1 MKQKIYTP
9 YDSEYNVCHSEL
21 VSDTSDSELAK
32 QSHFQISKLVNF
44 QILFLFFLCSFFSY
58 GQEYQWQWAKSG
70 GGEMGNT
77 AFTFS
82 KSDEHVL
89 DIAVDGNNNYYYLM
103 SIFGNSPMY
112 NDNELPENITLE
124 HYGNKDILLLSTD
137 ENGNYRWHQVIGGFG
152 IDNAY
157 RIVLDNNDGVYLNA
171 VLTNNAIEGDNNSYT
186 HLSSEVTLP
195 KVPENW
201 DYTIPHPAFRVG
213 YLLKYSQV
221 DGSLLAYKN
230 YQEEVLFQGITL
242 GRLWIDSNNTLHT
255 IVGFLEGVHL
265 EGAITVE
272 EGGYEVFLIELDS
285 SLNIVEIRD
294 LPLLGYSPD
303 RMFFTFDESIAQ
315 YYIGGITNSNIHSY
329 NGVEI
334 EEKLFILAINGET
347 LEEEWRNGFN
357 ITQNS
362 VDELYSMYIDNTH
375 NIYLSGM
382 YPYNISN
389 PTLQERYFGDYELP
403 VNVGGESSA
412 RVPYTIKLNSA
423 GVVQWVSV
431 PDSYTNNSAWA
442 RNTNYDVTVVNN
454 EVVTVP
460 NSRSAVWGTY
470 EVGSEYSSVPAV
482 VRLNPETGDVLGAT
496 YIDNFGAFT
505 KVVGDQNGDLVL
517 GGYFFGQMFSDNEGL
532 PTLQSANNYTD
543 FFMTKL
549 VLDTDSSTDNFLQ
562 ANIKVYPNPTT
573 DIVYFETEEQ
583 LQTYE
588 LYNMLG
594 QRVKQGT
601 LANSPQIDLSS
612 FTSGTYFIK
621 VITKAGDTGIFKV
634 VKK

>member
-1 MKQKIYTP
+1 MKQKIHT
-9 YDSEYNVCHSEL
+9 SCHSEPSL
-21 VSDTSDSELAK
+21 RVAK
-32 QSHFQISKLVNF
+32 PFGKLKTGFEKSSTHFQIPKLVNF
-44 QILFLFFLCSFFSY
+44 QILFLFLLCSFFSY

-195 KVPENW
+195 KDPENW
-201 DYTIPHPAFRVG
+201 DYTILHPAFRVG
-213 YLLKYSQV
+213 YLLKYSQR
-221 DGSLLAYKN
+221 DGNLLCYKN

-303 RMFFTFDESIAQ
+303 RMFFTFDESISR
-315 YYIGGITNSNIHSY
+315 YYVGGITNSNIHSY
-329 NGVEI
+329 DDVE
-334 EEKLFILAINGET
+334 
-347 LEEEWRNGFN
+347 
-357 ITQNS
+357 
-362 VDELYSMYIDNTH
+362 
-375 NIYLSGM
+375 
-382 YPYNISN
+382 
-389 PTLQERYFGDYELP
+389 
-403 VNVGGESSA
+403 
-412 RVPYTIKLNSA
+412 
-423 GVVQWVSV
+423 
-431 PDSYTNNSAWA
+431 
-442 RNTNYDVTVVNN
+442 
-454 EVVTVP
+454 
-460 NSRSAVWGTY
+460 
-470 EVGSEYSSVPAV
+470 
-482 VRLNPETGDVLGAT
+482 
-496 YIDNFGAFT
+496 
-505 KVVGDQNGDLVL
+505 
-517 GGYFFGQMFSDNEGL
+517 
-532 PTLQSANNYTD
+532 
-543 FFMTKL
+543 
-549 VLDTDSSTDNFLQ
+549 
-562 ANIKVYPNPTT
+562 
-573 DIVYFETEEQ
+573 
-583 LQTYE
+583 
-588 LYNMLG
+588 
-594 QRVKQGT
+594 
-601 LANSPQIDLSS
+601 
-612 FTSGTYFIK
+612 
-621 VITKAGDTGIFKV
+621 
-634 VKK
+634 